1 VDEQKI
7 PEAGRPQ
14 TGRALTSVG
23 VVLAAAALAVAG
35 FVVVRSFRDVKPEPL
50 PPSLRTAPPDSV
62 FFAFRTSMRRKA
74 MGLSA
79 RCQSERRRL
88 GDGMTPSQ
96 ESLGRECDSAISMV
110 RLRITVVDTV
120 AKGNRK
126 AATDSVKA
134 EYERAKLKVRAFTH
148 TVLSSDTIAEDSLNR
163 EIKKLI
169 SE

>member
-1 VDEQKI
+1 M
-7 PEAGRPQ
+7 
-14 TGRALTSVG
+14 
-23 VVLAAAALAVAG
+23 VLAVAALAIAG
-35 FVVVRSFRDVKPEPL
+35 FVVVRSLRNVRSEPL
-50 PPSLRTAPPDSV
+50 PPSLKTAPPDSV
-62 FFAFRTSMRRKA
+62 FFAFRAGMRRKA

-88 GDGMTPSQ
+88 GNRMTRL
-96 ESLGRECDSAISMV
+96 EDSLSRECDSSIASV
-110 RLRITVVDTV
+110 RQRIAVLDTV

-148 TVLSSDTIAEDSLNR
+148 TVLSSDTINEDSLDR